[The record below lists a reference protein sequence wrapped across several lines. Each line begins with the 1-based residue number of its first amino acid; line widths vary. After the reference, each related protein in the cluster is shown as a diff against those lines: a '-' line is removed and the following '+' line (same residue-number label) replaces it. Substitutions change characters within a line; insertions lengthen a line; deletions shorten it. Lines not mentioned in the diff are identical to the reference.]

1 MKTKHVLHRHLGIL
15 RRRDRHIDRALKETG
30 LPAPRGMDPGFA
42 TLIRIIV
49 DQQVS
54 TAAGAAIWRKLEA
67 AAGGSVTPESL
78 HRLGEAGVRANGMS
92 GQKTRYTMG
101 LVTAAL
107 AGDLDITAL
116 SEAED
121 NVIREKLTSYK
132 GIGPWTADIYL
143 MFGLGRPDVWPSGDL
158 GLQAG
163 AHLLMKLRTRPTPKR
178 LEAIGES
185 WRPYRSSA
193 AILLWQ
199 YYGALRQT
207 QTVTKKAKH
216 AKRAGKQRMAP

>member
-1 MKTKHVLHRHLGIL
+1 MTTSDEIAQHLGAL
-15 RRRDRHIDRALKETG
+15 RRRDRHIARAIREN
-30 LPAPRGMDPGFA
+30 GMPTSRRIKPGFA
-42 TLIRIIV
+42 TLIRIII

-54 TAAGAAIWRKLEA
+54 TAAGAAIWRKLENA
-67 AAGGSVTPESL
+67 ASGRVTAESL
-78 HRLGEAGVRANGMS
+78 AALGEAGVRANGMS

-101 LVTAAL
+101 LVEAAL
-107 AGDLDITAL
+107 CGDLDMDAL
-116 SEAED
+116 VHAED
-121 NVIREKLTSYK
+121 DAVRAKLTSYK

-163 AHLLMKLRTRPTPKR
+163 AHLLLKLRKRPTPER
-178 LEAIGES
+178 LYAIGEP

-199 YYGALRQT
+199 YYGALGR
-207 QTVTKKAKH
+207 KK
-216 AKRAGKQRMAP
+216 